1 MRNAASVVKPFAIA
15 LTVAAALAVGLAA
28 CGGSSSNS
36 GGSTSSGGEETASSG
51 GEEPASSGGEEEGG
65 SGETGAIE
73 CVNNAITIGIAKS
86 KSGTATFF
94 EVAGTNGFLTA
105 VEKINEEG
113 GLKGCPIKT
122 VEGDVK
128 SEPAIGG
135 QVAKQL
141 IEEGAQILI
150 VPDDLDQGIA
160 AAKVGSGDGILTLSL
175 AASAPEFAPAVGPDF
190 FSSGIST
197 YQLGEAMA
205 KFALEKG
212 WKTAFYANDPGLA
225 YFTGQ
230 EKAFNETYEADG
242 GEIVGT
248 DKIDTLGGQ
257 TDFSSTV
264 SKAKEANA
272 EVVIPQGVY
281 PQVGGL
287 VKQLRASGID
297 TPIIGSTTLDTR
309 ELPKQ
314 VGKDNLKEV
323 FYVTQVYYNGAG
335 DDKQTEP
342 EIEEWTKAYEKRF
355 GHFPE
360 QTNAAASYQSFLAID
375 EALEEESVTN
385 AATASEA
392 IEVQKDVKVPGGTLI
407 EWEEGHAVWEPSIVG
422 FTPTGGF
429 ELIEK
434 IKP

>member
-1 MRNAASVVKPFAIA
+1 MKNGALGVKPFAIM
-15 LTVAAALAVGLAA
+15 LIAAVVVSLGLAA
-28 CGGSSSNS
+28 CGGSSDTS
-36 GGSTSSGGEETASSG
+36 GGSTGGGSEGSEAASPSEEGSETAS
-51 GEEPASSGGEEEGG
+51 

-73 CVNNAITIGIAKS
+73 CVNGAVTIGIAKS
-86 KSGTATFF
+86 KSGSATFF
-94 EVAGTNGFLTA
+94 EVAGTNGFKVA
-105 VEKINEEG
+105 VAKINEEG

-122 VEGDVK
+122 IEGDNK
-128 SEPAIGG
+128 SEPAVGG

-141 IEEGAQILI
+141 IEEGAQILV

-160 AAKVGSGDGILTLSL
+160 AAKAGSGAGILTLSL

-205 KFALEKG
+205 NFALEKG

-230 EKAFNETYEADG
+230 EKAFNETYEAGG

-248 DKIDTLGGQ
+248 DKIDSLGGQ

-264 SKAKEANA
+264 SKISQANA
-272 EVVIPQGVY
+272 DVVIPQGVY

-287 VKQLRASGID
+287 VKQIRSSGID

-314 VGKDNLKEV
+314 VGPSNLKDV

-335 DDKQTEP
+335 EDKKSDPAMEEFTE
-342 EIEEWTKAYEKRF
+342 AYEKQF

-360 QTNAAASYQSFLAID
+360 QTNAPTSYQSFLAIN
-375 EALEEESVTN
+375 EALQEKSVTD

-392 IEVQKDVKVPGGTLI
+392 ISAQKNVKVPGGTLVK
-407 EWEEGHAVWEPSIVG
+407 WEEGHAVWDPSIVG

-429 ELIEK
+429 ELIKVLSAE
-434 IKP
+434 

>member
-1 MRNAASVVKPFAIA
+1 MRNAASAVKPFAIV
-15 LTVAAALAVGLAA
+15 LMVAAALAVGLAA
-28 CGGSSSNS
+28 CGGSSSTS
-36 GGSTSSGGEETASSG
+36 GGSTASGGEETASSG
-51 GEEPASSGGEEEGG
+51 GEETASSSGEESA

-73 CVNNAITIGIAKS
+73 CVNGAITIGIAKS

-105 VEKINEEG
+105 VEKINKEG

-122 VEGDVK
+122 IEGDVK
-128 SEPAIGG
+128 SEPAVGG

-190 FSSGIST
+190 FNSGIST

-230 EKAFNETYEADG
+230 EKAFNETYEAGG

-264 SKAKEANA
+264 SKAKEAGA

-297 TPIIGSTTLDTR
+297 TPIVGSTTLDTR

-335 DDKQTEP
+335 EDKKTEP
-342 EIEEWTKAYEKRF
+342 AIEEWTKAYEKRF

-360 QTNAAASYQSFLAID
+360 QTNAAASYQSFLAIA
-375 EALEEESVTN
+375 EALEEKGVTD
-385 AATASEA
+385 AATASKA
-392 IEVQKDVKVPGGTLI
+392 IEAQKNVKVPGGTLV

-429 ELIEK
+429 ELIET